1 MKIKT
6 IKINN
11 FRSILNLLLD
21 IDVNND
27 FISICGQNNSGKT
40 NVFRAMR
47 LFFKPDSYV
56 AADDTPY
63 YKYEYT
69 RGANAYPSISIT
81 FCEDDGSQYIIS
93 RKFNLQGLETTKG
106 SKKPHDKS
114 NKELT
119 EKECKDYIDSIKL
132 YLIESVNISIP
143 DLISDLTED
152 LFDAEFGKSVFKG
165 AKAELKTA
173 FDKYIQGLNSIL
185 QELSDEIN
193 PMFHD
198 FHEKWNVSFGLE
210 SDVKRFRDLI
220 SADINFNVL
229 DGSNNEIDS
238 KGAGLQR
245 LAFILLHVRI
255 IEKTR
260 AKRVVLMIDEPDVF
274 LHPGMQKKLY
284 FYLKNLQNKSQVFV
298 TTHSK
303 VFIDTYRL
311 SNVFLLKLNVD
322 EQFTKRK
329 NKNAIVLSTTNVAL
343 YEENG
348 TKEIKQ
354 YLGIEDEKSEYLDKY
369 NVLVE
374 GDTDQ
379 KYLSELMRYYELE
392 VPNFISAHGAD
403 NIIQQL
409 ELYNSLYKDNNVKP
423 TVMVLLDNDTKG
435 REICKKIMAAIKKGQ
450 YINITVKYSFVAN
463 FIGDIQDPS
472 RLENI
477 QTNNE
482 IEDLIYPNVFCYL
495 LNKILKKAG
504 LKSISEKTVCTKISK
519 KAFSY
524 KGIMD
529 LCETEKNNRN
539 PDDGN
544 IIVLTINNRPTVNIK
559 NSIANS
565 FRIESDYKLINLL
578 KKADEDYPEVRKFV
592 EKVAKN
598 LF

>member
-40 NVFRAMR
+40 NVFRAIR

-69 RGANAYPSISIT
+69 RGVNAYPNITIT
-81 FCEDDGSQYIIS
+81 FCEEDGSQYIIS
-93 RKFNLQGLETTKG
+93 RKFSLQGLSTTKG
-106 SKKPHDKS
+106 LKKSHDNS
-114 NKELT
+114 NNELT

-143 DLISDLTED
+143 DLIGDLTED

-173 FDKYIQGLNSIL
+173 FDRYVQGLNSIL
-185 QELSDEIN
+185 KELSEEIN

-198 FHEKWNVSFGLE
+198 FHETWNVSFGLE

-220 SADINFNVL
+220 STDINFNVL
-229 DGSNNEIDS
+229 DGANNEIDS

-255 IEKTR
+255 IEKIRT
-260 AKRVVLMIDEPDVF
+260 KRVVFMIDEPDVF

-284 FYLKNLQNKSQVFV
+284 FYLRNLQNKSQVFV

-322 EQFTKRK
+322 EKFTKRK
-329 NKNAIVLSTTNVAL
+329 NKNAVILSTTNIAL
-343 YEENG
+343 NEENG

-379 KYLSELMRYYELE
+379 KYLSELMRYYELD

-403 NIIQQL
+403 NITQQL
-409 ELYNSLYKDNNVKP
+409 DLYNSLYKDNSVKP
-423 TVMVLLDNDTKG
+423 TVLVLLDNDAKG
-435 REICKKIMAAIKKGQ
+435 REVCKKIIAAIKKGQ
-450 YINITVKYSFVAN
+450 YTSITVKYSFVAN
-463 FIGDIQDPS
+463 FIGQIQDPS
-472 RLENI
+472 HLDGV
-477 QTNNE
+477 QANNE
-482 IEDLIYPNVFCYL
+482 IEDLIYPNVFCHL
-495 LNKILKKAG
+495 LNRILKKGA
-504 LKSISEKTVCTKISK
+504 LKPINEKTVCTKISK

-529 LCETEKNNRN
+529 LCETEKNNQN

-544 IIVLTINNRPTVNIK
+544 RIVLTINNRATENIK

-565 FRIESDYKLINLL
+565 FRVESDFKLISLL

-592 EKVAKN
+592 GKVANK

>member
-6 IKINN
+6 VKINN

-21 IDVNND
+21 IDINND

-40 NVFRAMR
+40 NVFRAIR

-69 RGANAYPSISIT
+69 RGANAYPTITIT

-93 RKFNLQGLETTKG
+93 RKFNLHGLATTKG
-106 SKKPHDKS
+106 SKKFHDNS
-114 NKELT
+114 NKELS

-132 YLIESVNISIP
+132 FLIESVNISIP
-143 DLISDLTED
+143 DLISDLTEV

-173 FDKYIQGLNSIL
+173 FDNYVYRLNSIL
-185 QELSDEIN
+185 QELSEEIN

-198 FHEKWNVSFGLE
+198 FHETWNVSFGLE

-220 SADINFNVL
+220 STDINFNVL
-229 DGSNNEIDS
+229 DGSHNEIDS

-260 AKRVVLMIDEPDVF
+260 TKRVIFMIDEPDVF

-284 FYLKNLQNKSQVFV
+284 LYLKNLQNKSQVFV

-311 SNVFLLKLNVD
+311 SNVFLLKLNVN
-322 EQFTKRK
+322 EQFTKRR
-329 NKNAIVLSTTNVAL
+329 NKNAVILSTTNVAL
-343 YEENG
+343 NEENG

-354 YLGIEDEKSEYLDKY
+354 YLGIEDEKNEYLDRY
-369 NVLVE
+369 NVIVE

-379 KYLSELMRYYELE
+379 KYLSELMRYYELN

-403 NIIQQL
+403 NITQQL
-409 ELYNSLYKDNNVKP
+409 ELYNSLYKDNDMKP
-423 TVMVLLDNDTKG
+423 TALVLLDNDAKG
-435 REICKKIMAAIKKGQ
+435 REVCKKIITANKKGQ

-463 FIGDIQDPS
+463 FSGEIQDPS
-472 RLENI
+472 HLDGV

-482 IEDLIYPNVFCYL
+482 IEDLIYPKVFCYL
-495 LNKILKKAG
+495 LNKILKKAA
-504 LKSISEKTVCTKISK
+504 LKPINEKAVCTKISK

-529 LCETEKNNRN
+529 LCETEKNNQN

-544 IIVLTINNRPTVNIK
+544 RIVLTINNRATENIK

-565 FRIESDYKLINLL
+565 FKVESDFKLISLL
-578 KKADEDYPEVRKFV
+578 KTADEDYPEVRKFV
-592 EKVAKN
+592 EKVANN